1 MCGVF
6 NNFRNNKDII
16 CSPNLDEFNIFNWIS
31 NSNDGIDNN

>member
-1 MCGVF
+1 MCDIF

-16 CSPNLDEFNIFNWIS
+16 YSTNLDEFNIFNWIS